1 VTVNVKTRSD
11 EAHLTRRI

>member
-1 VTVNVKTRSD
+1 MTVNVKTRSD